1 MLETNGVATD
11 EQIMETFPSMDTINK
26 GPVAVIECFQKIPC
40 NPCVTSCRFKAID
53 MGDDI
58 NNLPLVS
65 SEKCTGC
72 GICLGKCPGLAI
84 MLVDGSKS
92 EKYLHMSIPYEM
104 LPLPQKDQMVKG
116 LDREGNYLCDV
127 RVVKVLDSKSFDRT
141 LVVTLEVPRDLIYKF
156 RNIEVE
162 VK

>member
-1 MLETNGVATD
+1 MLETNGVATE

-40 NPCVTSCRFKAID
+40 NPCVTSCPFNAID
-53 MGDDI
+53 MGHDI

-72 GICLGKCPGLAI
+72 GICLGECPGLAI
-84 MLVDGSKS
+84 MIVDGSKS
-92 EKYLHMSIPYEM
+92 EEYLRMSIPYEM

-116 LDREGNYLCDV
+116 LDREGNYLCHV
-127 RVVKVLDSKSFDRT
+127 RVIKVLDLKSFDRT
-141 LVVTLEVPRDLIYKF
+141 LVVTLEVPRDLVYKF